1 MKTIYNPAYHRLI
14 ARIKAQRIDKHLT
27 QVEAGRRVCM
37 SRNWIAKIEI
47 CELRLDVLH
56 FVRLCRAYKLKA
68 SNLIKDMEE
77 EPSLDDPSL
86 TIRCFSCFILD
97 PVMPNFSLLLCRI
110 FPFTNQGLT
119 GIKSYCNG

>member
-77 EPSLDDPSL
+77 EPSLDDFSL
-86 TIRCFSCFILD
+86 NIAYFDRLRLDFGGTVLLTLDNRLCLLWTFSSCF
-97 PVMPNFSLLLCRI
+97 FHQ
-110 FPFTNQGLT
+110 TT
-119 GIKSYCNG
+119 Y